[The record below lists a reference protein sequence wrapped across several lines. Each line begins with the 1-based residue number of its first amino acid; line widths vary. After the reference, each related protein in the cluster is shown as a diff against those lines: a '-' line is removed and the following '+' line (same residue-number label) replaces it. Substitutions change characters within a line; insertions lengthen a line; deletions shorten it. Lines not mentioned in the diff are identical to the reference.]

1 MNNEGY
7 NLWKANDPVPRSFD
21 DMAAFE
27 SAMVGADVR
36 VVQDGV
42 PMKINLMTQE
52 IMDMNIK
59 LLHIK
64 EVDNPICFERGT
76 IPTVGGL
83 FSEVVFGTTS
93 EERKK
98 TWGYINLN
106 TKVIHP
112 YVYEILI
119 RIQQNI
125 EQICRGEGSWKV
137 NSKGLIVPV
146 KESDADYDP
155 DNTGI
160 DWFIENYPKMKFP
173 RNQSS
178 ERDERLDFLATF
190 TPEEIFIDK
199 WMVIP
204 VFYRDVETR
213 DGPPQIP
220 QLDKEYQ
227 NLIRYSRSVQQE
239 TISFVN
245 VMAKYNIQKTLVN
258 IRKYFQSLI
267 EKSDGFFHQYVMG
280 KNPDYGARSVIS
292 CAVLDQYDKPSEDP
306 IDMTH
311 TGIPL
316 AQVCIMLFPFIRR
329 WVHNYIENYIATATH
344 ANPVGNAQ
352 DEHVEYGDVMAM
364 YTPDFIKKKI
374 DNWIDNYESRFDP
387 VEFPLKDG
395 TMTKVAFR
403 GMPYANDPDNVK
415 ASTISKRYFTWT
427 DLLYIA
433 AVDVAENKVVWI
445 TRYPIVGYM
454 NSINTM
460 IHVMSTSKTMPVLLD
475 GRIYKYYPVID
486 VTLPKRVVATSF
498 NDTVNM
504 SNVYLAAMNGDYD
517 GDTVSMRCP
526 FLEESNEECI
536 NIINSKKQYVDTQG
550 SFVRMAKNESFLM
563 LYNITREDPKAPKV
577 DDATKHKFLSMDPEE
592 IGIKELTYMFGTTA
606 DLKTKKINPP
616 RYDVTAKVH
625 LNAGEYIN
633 KEAVDTTLGR
643 IVLNKILVEPYI
655 SKIIPNGYI
664 NQTLTGKAT
673 KSLFKNIGDS
683 VMYDKLTPEEAWPF
697 LKAFEFY
704 TTKGVTIFSPSYTSN
719 ILIPK
724 KEILD
729 DKEKFFKE
737 HPNPTLDEIDA
748 FENKATAKAT
758 KMIENDPGMPLFAAD
773 ARGSVADNYKV
784 MSIMVGSVLNPM
796 TGETE
801 MIKSDYVTGLSK
813 DELPQAGNVAINGIY
828 PKACGTA
835 ESGYVTK
842 QFNSVFQGIVVDDDG
857 TDCGTSSYLK
867 VVIKESHWK
876 PYEFQNIID
885 NGKLVPLTSENY
897 KKYVNRP
904 IKMRSPMCCK
914 ADVICSACAGRRPYI
929 QGMKTIGL
937 QMNNMPNM
945 FLEKSMKKFHVA
957 KIELTSVDPDKLL
970 I

>member
-1 MNNEGY
+1 MNEEIFDSWY
-7 NLWKANDPVPRSFD
+7 ANDPVPRSFD

-27 SAMVGADVR
+27 AASIAAGADVR

-42 PMKINLMTQE
+42 PMKLNLMTQE
-52 IMDMNIK
+52 IMEMNIK

-93 EERKK
+93 EERRK

-106 TKVIHP
+106 TKLIHP
-112 YVYEILI
+112 YIYEVLI

-146 KESDADYDP
+146 KESDPDYNP

-160 DWFIENYPKMKFP
+160 DWFIDNYTKIKFP
-173 RNQSS
+173 RNQSG
-178 ERDERLDFLATF
+178 ERDERLDLLETF

-220 QLDKEYQ
+220 QIDKEYQ

-239 TISFVN
+239 TIPFVN
-245 VMAKYNIQKTLVN
+245 IMAKYNIQRTLVN

-292 CAVLDQYDKPSEDP
+292 CAVLNQYDKPSEDP

-316 AQVCIMLFPFIRR
+316 AQVCIMLFPFVRR
-329 WVHNYIENYIATATH
+329 WVHNYIENNFSIASRKNIPGDAPDTT
-344 ANPVGNAQ
+344 
-352 DEHVEYGDVMAM
+352 VEYGDVMSM

-387 VEFPLKDG
+387 VEIPLKDG
-395 TMTKVAFR
+395 TMVKVAFR
-403 GMPYANDPDNVK
+403 GKPYANDPSNVK
-415 ASTISKRYFTWT
+415 ASTLSNRYFTWT

-433 AVDVAENKVVWI
+433 AVEVAENKVVWI
-445 TRYPIVGYM
+445 TRYPIAGYM

-475 GRIYKYYPVID
+475 GKVYKFYPVID

-550 SFVRMAKNESFLM
+550 SFVRIAKNEAFLM
-563 LYNITREDPKAPKV
+563 LYNMTREDPKAKTA
-577 DDATKHKFLSMDPEE
+577 DDVTKHKFLSLNSEE
-592 IGIKELTYMFGTTA
+592 IGIKELSYMFGSTA
-606 DLKTKKINPP
+606 DIKTKKINPP
-616 RYDVTAKVH
+616 RYDVTTKVH

-643 IVLNKILVEPYI
+643 IVLNKIIIEPYI
-655 SKIIPNGYI
+655 SKIVPNGYV
-664 NQTLTGKAT
+664 NDVLTGKAT
-673 KSLFKNIGDS
+673 KKLFKIIGDA
-683 VMYDKLTPEEAWPF
+683 VTYDKLTPEEAWPF

-704 TTKGVTIFSPSYTSN
+704 TTKGRTEYSYTLS
-719 ILIPK
+719 
-724 KEILD
+724 
-729 DKEKFFKE
+729 
-737 HPNPTLDEIDA
+737 
-748 FENKATAKAT
+748 
-758 KMIENDPGMPLFAAD
+758 
-773 ARGSVADNYKV
+773 
-784 MSIMVGSVLNPM
+784 SIQLRV
-796 TGETE
+796 
-801 MIKSDYVTGLSK
+801 
-813 DELPQAGNVAINGIY
+813 
-828 PKACGTA
+828 
-835 ESGYVTK
+835 
-842 QFNSVFQGIVVDDDG
+842 
-857 TDCGTSSYLK
+857 
-867 VVIKESHWK
+867 
-876 PYEFQNIID
+876 
-885 NGKLVPLTSENY
+885 
-897 KKYVNRP
+897 
-904 IKMRSPMCCK
+904 
-914 ADVICSACAGRRPYI
+914 
-929 QGMKTIGL
+929 
-937 QMNNMPNM
+937 
-945 FLEKSMKKFHVA
+945 
-957 KIELTSVDPDKLL
+957 
-970 I
+970 